1 MKEYIAFCLEKLLE
15 EEETDSVK
23 STLKERGVILNTKS
37 TCYIQSSNK
46 DFNMKELKSRLKKI
60 WDYRMDENNYGSLEK
75 AKMFNQ
81 IISREP
87 RIGPRVREESMRGLM
102 VALHIITTFLLCFP
116 FTLLQVLG
124 HIFYEPFAYANLRA
138 LISKYYYI
146 LYTYIRNDIMYFPW
160 RVVTKLF
167 SNQTEFIHLFLF
179 AIILLF
185 LVLHLSQIGSRYL

>member
-1 MKEYIAFCLEKLLE
+1 M
-15 EEETDSVK
+15 
-23 STLKERGVILNTKS
+23 
-37 TCYIQSSNK
+37 QSSNE
-46 DFNMKELKSRLKKI
+46 DFNMKDLKLRLKRI
-60 WDYRMDENNYGSLEK
+60 WDYRMDENNCGSLEK

-81 IISREP
+81 IVSREQIAP
-87 RIGPRVREESMRGLM
+87 RLGPRVREESMRGLM
-102 VALHIITTFLLCFP
+102 VALHIIVTFLLCFP

-124 HIFYEPFAYANLRA
+124 HIFYEPFAYANLHA
-138 LISKYYYI
+138 IISKYSYI
-146 LYTYIRNDIMYFPW
+146 LYIYIRNDIMYFPW